1 LLAGGGSMI
10 DVERSDGIAVVRL
23 RHGKVNALDLEL
35 AETLTATMRDL
46 SDSAVVLTG
55 HGSVFSAGVDLR
67 RLLDGGPEYAAR
79 FLTALDNSL
88 LTVFD
93 APGPVVAAINGH
105 AIAGGCILAVACD
118 VRLMS
123 GGTIGVP
130 ELFVGL
136 PFPAA
141 GLEIVR
147 HAAGSRA
154 DELAFTG
161 RSIDAAA
168 AQAIGL
174 VHEIAPAESLL
185 DQALERANA
194 LARIPRTTYRM
205 AKEQLRCWTRER
217 IESAR
222 RRDDERIVGAWQSG
236 EARAAVSA
244 YLDRLGQRG
253 GER

>member
-1 LLAGGGSMI
+1 MI

-23 RHGKVNALDLEL
+23 KHGKVNALDLEL

-67 RLLDGGPEYAAR
+67 RILDGGPEYAAR
-79 FLTALDNSL
+79 FLAALDTAL

-130 ELFVGL
+130 ELLVGL

-161 RSIDAAA
+161 RSVDAAA

-185 DQALERANA
+185 DRALEWANA
-194 LARIPRTTYRM
+194 LVRIPHATYRLT
-205 AKEQLRCWTRER
+205 KEQLRGSTRER
-217 IESAR
+217 IETAR
-222 RRDDERIVGAWQSG
+222 RRDDERILAVWQSG

-253 GER
+253 T